1 MLQAKLEI
9 FKEFASDRI
18 EKIPVVYNTSVA
30 DECSPLQ
37 E

>member
-9 FKEFASDRI
+9 FKEFACDRI
-18 EKIPVVYNTSVA
+18 EKIPVVYNMSVA
-30 DECSPLQ
+30 DEHPLQ